1 MSSSSSNKQPLMVDR
16 PATASTLCTV
26 SSGQSF
32 LTSLLP
38 TSVGNAT
45 KVFDVDSGLT
55 DTAISGAYIDEIF
68 FRYTKKVIQK
78 IDAVTPPTGTYSANS
93 TTCTVT
99 LSTGHNLTPGQSVF
113 LDFKTY
119 SSGVVPKDDEFTVLD
134 TVNFTSTTFDVT
146 IPSLGGTITGN
157 VDISLP
163 TDFCF
168 YLVSTGTVTN
178 INQFFPLFIASIDSS
193 QSYYSLT
200 LNEILPLINHP
211 TVQAGSNFGSAN
223 NEIAP
228 KQRGLMLKRGQAL
241 YVAASGST
249 ALTNG
254 FYCNVQ
260 GGFY

>member
-1 MSSSSSNKQPLMVDR
+1 MVDR

-38 TSVGNAT
+38 TAVGNAT
-45 KVFDVDSGLT
+45 KVFDVDSALT
-55 DTAISGAYIDEIF
+55 DTAISGAYVDEIF
-68 FRYTKKVIQK
+68 FRYTKRVIET
-78 IDAVTPPTGTYSANS
+78 IDAVTAPTGTYSANS

-99 LSTGHNLTPGQSVF
+99 LSTGHNLEIGQKVF

-119 SSGVVPKDDEFTVLD
+119 SSGTVPKDDTFTVLD

-146 IPSLGGTITGN
+146 IPSVGGTITGN

-168 YLVSTGTVTN
+168 YLVNAGTVTN
-178 INQFFPLFIASIDSS
+178 INQFFPLFVASIPSTAEF
-193 QSYYSLT
+193 QNYSLT
-200 LNEILPLINHP
+200 LNKDLPLINHP
-211 TVQAGSNFGSAN
+211 VVQAGANFNSAN
-223 NEIAP
+223 SEVAP

-241 YVAASGST
+241 YVAASGVN

>member
-1 MSSSSSNKQPLMVDR
+1 MVDR
-16 PATASTLCTV
+16 PATISTLCTV

-38 TSVGNAT
+38 TAVGNAT
-45 KVFDVDSGLT
+45 KVFDVDSALT
-55 DTAISGAYIDEIF
+55 DTAISGAYVDEIF
-68 FRYTKKVIQK
+68 FRYTKRVIQK
-78 IDAVTPPTGTYSANS
+78 IDAVTAPTGTYSANS

-99 LSTGHNLTPGQSVF
+99 LPAGHNLEIGQSVF

-119 SSGVVPKDDEFTVLD
+119 SSGVVPKDDTFTVLD

-168 YLVSTGTVTN
+168 YLVNAGTVTN
-178 INQFFPLFIASIDSS
+178 TNQFFPLFVASIDSS
-193 QSYYSLT
+193 QQYYSLT

-211 TVQAGSNFGSAN
+211 TVQAGSNFISAN
-223 NEIAP
+223 NEVAP
-228 KQRGLMLKRGQAL
+228 KQRGLMLQRGQAL
-241 YVAASGST
+241 FVAASGAT

-254 FYCNVQ
+254 FFCNVQ

>member
-1 MSSSSSNKQPLMVDR
+1 MVDR
-16 PATASTLCTV
+16 PATISTLCTV

-38 TSVGNAT
+38 TAVGNAT
-45 KVFDVDSGLT
+45 KVFDVDSALT
-55 DTAISGAYIDEIF
+55 DTAISGAYVDEIF
-68 FRYTKKVIQK
+68 FRYTKRVIQK
-78 IDAVTPPTGTYSANS
+78 IDAVTAPTGTYSANS

-99 LSTGHNLTPGQSVF
+99 LPAGHNLEIGQSVF

-119 SSGVVPKDDEFTVLD
+119 SSGVVPKDDTFTVLD

-168 YLVSTGTVTN
+168 YLVNAGTVTN
-178 INQFFPLFIASIDSS
+178 TNQFFPLFIASIDSS
-193 QSYYSLT
+193 QQYYSLT

-211 TVQAGSNFGSAN
+211 TVQAGSNFIAAN
-223 NEIAP
+223 NEVAP
-228 KQRGLMLKRGQAL
+228 KQRGLMLQRGQAL
-241 YVAASGST
+241 FVAASGAT

-254 FYCNVQ
+254 FFCNVQ

>member
-1 MSSSSSNKQPLMVDR
+1 MVDR
-16 PATASTLCTV
+16 PATASTLVTV

-32 LTSLLP
+32 LTSLIP
-38 TSVGNAT
+38 TAVGNAT
-45 KVFDVDSGLT
+45 KVFDVDSALT
-55 DTAISGAYIDEIF
+55 DTAISGAYVDEIF
-68 FRYTKKVIQK
+68 FRYTKRVLQT
-78 IDAVTPPTGTYSANS
+78 IDAVTAPTATYSAIN

-99 LSTGHNLTPGQSVF
+99 LAAGHNLEIGQNVF

-119 SSGVVPKDDEFTVLD
+119 SSGTVPKDDTFTVLD

-168 YLVSTGTVTN
+168 YLVNTGTVTN
-178 INQFFPLFIASIDSS
+178 INQFFPLFVASIDCSQ
-193 QSYYSLT
+193 QSYSLS
-200 LNEILPLINHP
+200 EQKILPFINHP
-211 TVQAGSNFGSAN
+211 TVQAGANFGSTN
-223 NEIAP
+223 NALAP
-228 KQRGLMLKRGQAL
+228 KQRGLMLRRGQAL
-241 YVAASGST
+241 YVAASGAT

-254 FYCNVQ
+254 FYCNIQ